1 MSTGRFVTLQQ
12 ATEALPE
19 VERIL
24 LQMRDIRDQGMVTKE
39 RLELLWAALE
49 RGDPVLDEIGTL
61 QRALDAATEEFG
73 TLVARLEELG
83 GVLKDLDM
91 GLVDF
96 PTVAGGSEV
105 YLCWRLGEDGV
116 YYWHG
121 LDEGYAGRKPLW
133 TLPGTRP
140 HLA

>member
-1 MSTGRFVTLQQ
+1 MSGGRFVTLQQ
-12 ATEALPE
+12 VTDALPE

-24 LQMRDIRDQGMVTKE
+24 LQLRELRDQGLAARE

-49 RGDPVLDEIGTL
+49 RGEPVLDEIGTL
-61 QRALDAATEEFG
+61 QRQVDAGTEEFG
-73 TLVARLEELG
+73 THVVELEELG

-105 YLCWRLGEDGV
+105 YLCWRLGEDGIH
-116 YYWHG
+116 YWHG

-133 TLPGTRP
+133 TLPGSHP

>member
-1 MSTGRFVTLQQ
+1 MDGRFVSLEQVTRV
-12 ATEALPE
+12 LPD
-19 VERIL
+19 VERLL
-24 LQMRDIRDQGMVTKE
+24 LQLREIRDQGQQTRE

-49 RGDPVLDEIGTL
+49 RGDAVLDEIGAL
-61 QRALDAATEEFG
+61 QRQLDERAEEFG
-73 TLVARLEELG
+73 ALAARLEELG

-105 YLCWRLGEDGV
+105 YLCWRLGEDGIS
-116 YYWHG
+116 YWHG

-133 TLPGTRP
+133 TLPGSHP

>member
-1 MSTGRFVTLQQ
+1 MSEGRLVTLQQ
-12 ATEALPE
+12 VTQALPD
-19 VERIL
+19 VERIV
-24 LQMRDIRDQGMVTKE
+24 LQLRELRDQGLAARE

-49 RGDPVLDEIGTL
+49 RGEPVLDEIGTL
-61 QRALDAATEEFG
+61 QHEVDAGTEEFG
-73 TLVARLEELG
+73 TRMVELEELG

-96 PTVAGGSEV
+96 PTVADGSEV
-105 YLCWRLGEDGV
+105 YLCWRLGEDGIH
-116 YYWHG
+116 YWHG

-133 TLPGTRP
+133 TLPGSHR

>member
-1 MSTGRFVTLQQ
+1 MGAGQFVTLQQ
-12 ATEALPE
+12 AARVLPE
-19 VERIL
+19 VEGIL
-24 LQMRDIRDQGMVTKE
+24 LQLREIRDQGLAARE

-49 RGDPVLDEIGTL
+49 RGEPVLEEIGAL
-61 QRALDAATEEFG
+61 QRQVDASTDEFG
-73 TLVARLEELG
+73 NLVVRLEELG
-83 GVLKDLDM
+83 AVLKDLDM

-105 YLCWRLGEDGV
+105 YLCWRLGEDGIH
-116 YYWHG
+116 YWHG

>member
-1 MSTGRFVTLQQ
+1 MSNGRFVTLQQ
-12 ATEALPE
+12 VTQALPE
-19 VERIL
+19 VEGIL
-24 LQMRDIRDQGMVTKE
+24 LQMRDIRDRGMVARE

-49 RGDPVLDEIGTL
+49 RGDPVLGEIGLL
-61 QRALDAATEEFG
+61 QRQLDTSAEEFG

-105 YLCWRLGEDGV
+105 YLCWRFGEDGV
-116 YYWHG
+116 HYWHG
-121 LDEGYAGRKPLW
+121 LNEGYAGRKPLW
-133 TLPGTRP
+133 TLPGNRP